1 MTAEPTTSDVGD
13 PSAAG
18 PGRCHHPVPPRLRG
32 LTGVFDLVAGLM
44 QARTRDG
51 YDPTRHDLSV
61 LANGPMAGSRSS

>member
-1 MTAEPTTSDVGD
+1 
-13 PSAAG
+13 
-18 PGRCHHPVPPRLRG
+18 
-32 LTGVFDLVAGLM
+32 VFDLVAGLM